1 VSAASFACG
10 CHLTCTCPYV
20 LWQPPE
26 ACTDAPCMLH
36 RLDASP
42 LRDGRAGAAPRL
54 CHLQPAP
61 PPLPPSRLQF
71 VRHGALSVI
80 ELFSVI
86 ELSPR
91 GPMKVTIPM
100 EVTVPHSAPSF
111 PRRRRGDG
119 ARTVARAAA
128 RYLGAGVR
136 SRPERVGVTPQPRA
150 AAEAVVVA
158 EVGLWLRPQ
167 SCASFHCRGAVAS
180 PLALG
185 LASFLCRCSSPQ
197 TRAFWPQV

>member
-1 VSAASFACG
+1 MSAASFACG

-26 ACTDAPCMLH
+26 ACTDAP
-36 RLDASP
+36 LDASP

-61 PPLPPSRLQF
+61 PPLPPPRLQF

-80 ELFSVI
+80 EL
-86 ELSPR
+86 SPR
-91 GPMKVTIPM
+91 GPMN
-100 EVTVPHSAPSF
+100 VTVPHSAPSF

-150 AAEAVVVA
+150 AAEAVVV

-185 LASFLCRCSSPQ
+185 LASFLYRCSSPQ